1 MTAINR
7 HRASVLL
14 IDMQERLVPEV
25 DSGPLVAKM
34 AHQVIEWFVELEAS
48 ITVTEHCVDKLGA
61 TVFRLPKSVNRLE
74 KQSFSALREH
84 SVQVVAPQEQVLV
97 CGMEA
102 HVCVLQTIL
111 DLLEA
116 GKQVF
121 VMSDLV
127 ASRDGLDKAV
137 ALDRMRGAGATIV
150 TAEMVVF
157 EWVREAKSEGF
168 SRMLTLVKELRKLK
182 TLTV

>member
-1 MTAINR
+1 MAGIDR
-7 HRASVLL
+7 YRASVLL

-25 DSGPLVAKM
+25 DSGPLVAEM
-34 AHQVIEWFVELEAS
+34 AHQVIQWFAELEAS

-61 TVFRLPKSVNRLE
+61 TVFRLPQSVNRLD
-74 KQSFSALREH
+74 KQGFSALREH
-84 SVQVVAPQEQVLV
+84 SVQVVAPQDQVLV

-102 HVCVLQTIL
+102 HVCVLQTVL
-111 DLLEA
+111 DLLDA

-121 VMSDLV
+121 VFSDLV
-127 ASRDGLDKAV
+127 ASRNGLDKSV
-137 ALDRMRGAGATIV
+137 ALDRMRDAGATIV